1 MPEGEQ
7 VNETSAFIFRIGM
20 TANQWVKVAERRAV
34 VPPVLKDSSLYD
46 QPLTVEWPALLPVTH
61 AEEPLYPILQLL
73 AKISIFIIDKY
84 TLHNII
90 INGIIL
96 NSNHY
101 RLS

>member
-61 AEEPLYPILQLL
+61 AEEPLYSKVAFSVTVATTVPFSL
-73 AKISIFIIDKY
+73 
-84 TLHNII
+84 
-90 INGIIL
+90 
-96 NSNHY
+96 
-101 RLS
+101 